1 VLLESSGHTEQ
12 EIDEIV
18 IAGAFGTYIDVPN
31 ATAIGMLPSIPLNRF
46 RQVGNAAGTGAR
58 LSLISSGK
66 RDEARE
72 TVSGIHYIELAGVP
86 DFNQTFVQAN
96 YLGKY
101 RLMSGKREEIK

>member
-1 VLLESSGHTEQ
+1 
-12 EIDEIV
+12 
-18 IAGAFGTYIDVPN
+18 
-31 ATAIGMLPSIPLNRF
+31 
-46 RQVGNAAGTGAR
+46 VGNAAGTGAR

-101 RLMSGKREEIK
+101 RLTSGKREEIK